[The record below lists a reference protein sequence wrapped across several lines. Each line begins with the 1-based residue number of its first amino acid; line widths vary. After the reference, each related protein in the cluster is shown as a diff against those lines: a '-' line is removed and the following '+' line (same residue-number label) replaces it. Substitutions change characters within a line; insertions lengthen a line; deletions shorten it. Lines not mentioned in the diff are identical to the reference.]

1 MYVKNPI
8 LPGFYPDPSVC
19 KAGNKFYLVNSTFT
33 YFPGIPIFESEN
45 MGEWHQIGNAIDKN
59 SHISFEGCDHSQ
71 GIYAPTVRFN
81 KGAVL
86 YYCDKCGKRREFYC
100 HC

>member
-8 LPGFYPDPSVC
+8 LPGFYPGYPSVC

-45 MGEWHQIGNAIDKN
+45 MGEWPQIGNAIDKN
-59 SHISFEGCDHSQ
+59 SHISLKDADHSQ
-71 GIYAPTVRFN
+71 GIMAYIPF
-81 KGAVL
+81 
-86 YYCDKCGKRREFYC
+86 
-100 HC
+100 